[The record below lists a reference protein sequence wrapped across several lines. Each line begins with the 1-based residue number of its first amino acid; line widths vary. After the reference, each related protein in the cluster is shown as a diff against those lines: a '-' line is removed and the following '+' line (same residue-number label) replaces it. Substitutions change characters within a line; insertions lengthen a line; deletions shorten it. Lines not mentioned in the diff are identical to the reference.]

1 MPKAQLAKSFF
12 LTLLDHLGDD
22 NCPCWNPNLG
32 ISKKIG
38 NHKVYEVVARPRPA
52 L

>member
-22 NCPCWNPNLG
+22 NCPWNPNLG

-38 NHKVYEVVARPRPA
+38 NHKVYEVARPRPA